1 MDIQAY
7 LLSQGISVS
16 EQVATRLAKGLSR
29 VAPPQEAP
37 SENSVPSSKQTSQ
50 DFLDMLK
57 KLSHA

>member
-1 MDIQAY
+1 MDVQAY

-29 VAPPQEAP
+29 VAPPQDAP
-37 SENSVPSSKQTSQ
+37 LQIAKPSSKQSSER
-50 DFLDMLK
+50 FLDMLK